1 MSQDGTN
8 QEDLQKR
15 EQELRERELALRI
28 RELEAEL
35 QDKEKTQDPAAAV
48 SSNESPPAKRSKKR
62 SPLIQ
67 AINLIG
73 FFLLGLAVVILTL
86 RYRFLIIF
94 FLILAFLGFVAYKLF
109 WEKPQ

>member
-1 MSQDGTN
+1 LK
-8 QEDLQKR
+8 E
-15 EQELRERELALRI
+15 
-28 RELEAEL
+28 
-35 QDKEKTQDPAAAV
+35 KEKTQDPAATA
-48 SSNESPPAKRSKKR
+48 SSDNSPPTKRSKKR

-109 WEKPQ
+109 WEKP

>member
-1 MSQDGTN
+1 MSQDGSN
-8 QEDLQKR
+8 PEQDLQQR
-15 EQELRERELALRI
+15 EQELRERELSVRI

-35 QDKEKTQDPAAAV
+35 QDKQTPQEPEASQPDGNH
-48 SSNESPPAKRSKKR
+48 SSKRSRQGSSWIKT
-62 SPLIQ
+62 L
-67 AINLIG
+67 NLIG

-109 WEKPQ
+109 WEKP